1 VRDYYVAIMNIV
13 FEYDDFHSDN
23 IFFLERKRNVVIDG
37 FFSKIIYSDEFF
49 TMNGI
54 FFAIPLQLQKSGAKD
69 AKYIHFYPHDI
80 KNIYNITKLSEI
92 EHSIINYY
100 KKTQGVIEKRNNLV
114 LTNQLYNG
122 CFKIYKEN
130 SLPSGQPKK
139 YMLKISGLWES
150 ANEVG
155 ITYKFMEMAEVI

>member
-1 VRDYYVAIMNIV
+1 MNIV
-13 FEYDDFHSDN
+13 FDYEDFHSEN
-23 IFFLERKRNVVIDG
+23 VFFLDRKRNVVIDG
-37 FFSKIIYSDEFF
+37 FFSKLLYSDQYF

-54 FFAIPLQLQKSGAKD
+54 FFSIPLQLRKNTTKD
-69 AKYIHFYPHDI
+69 NKYIHFYPHDI

-92 EHSIINYY
+92 ENSIINYY
-100 KKTQGVIEKRNNLV
+100 KKNQGVMEKRNNLV

-130 SLPSGQPKK
+130 SFPPHQIKK

-150 ANEVG
+150 ADEVG
-155 ITYKFMEMAEVI
+155 ITYKFIEMIDI